1 MGFVVDAGPEL
12 GYGHAVRCLR
22 IARRLAREVGVVF
35 YPLSEDCR
43 RFVSSHGGEVRSQE
57 PFPELVI
64 TDLRQQ
70 DGITAEIRRQGC
82 RHVSIHDLGL
92 AQCHSDVLI
101 DGSITTLFPYSDD
114 RHRKM
119 FVGPRYMITEPR
131 SPQRRVAPN
140 VALISLGG
148 GATHDLADSVAHA
161 LRGAGLDVYAT
172 TGFGP
177 GRPASRNSG
186 IHWIRDEAD
195 IRDVVGRCALAI
207 SGAGVS
213 LYEMLASGVPTIAL
227 SFDWLQLRT
236 AEAFEERGATRS
248 AGLISKLSPVELAES
263 ARDLLGNSALM
274 SRLAQAGRKLVDG
287 KGLLRVTEILRRE
300 LCLTT

>member
-1 MGFVVDAGPEL
+1 MVDAGPEP

-35 YPLSEDCR
+35 YPLSEDCH
-43 RFVSSHGGEVRSQE
+43 RFVSSQGREVRSDE

-70 DGITAEIRRQGC
+70 HGITAEIRRQGC

-114 RHRKM
+114 RDRKM
-119 FVGPRYMITEPR
+119 FVGPKYMIMEPR
-131 SPQRRVAPN
+131 SSERRVARN

-148 GATHDLADSVAHA
+148 GATHEFTDSVADA
-161 LRGAGLDVYAT
+161 LRAVGLDVYAT

-177 GRPASRNSG
+177 GRPATQDKR
-186 IHWIRDEAD
+186 IHWIRDEAE
-195 IRDVVGRCALAI
+195 IRDVVRRSAVAV

-213 LYEMLASGVPTIAL
+213 LYEMLASGIPTIAL

-248 AGLISKLSPVELAES
+248 AGLISKLKPAELAEH
-263 ARDLLGNSALM
+263 ARDLLGNGALM
-274 SRLAQAGRKLVDG
+274 SRLAGAGRKLVDG
-287 KGLLRVTEILRRE
+287 KGLLRVTEIVRKE